1 MCVIGASKTAHWIK
15 ELALSL
21 KEQTCKLSC
30 DFMHAAVP
38 MHTHRN
44 AVKVCLV
51 CFCRRLVLIE
61 QFSSVLYNLP

>member
-1 MCVIGASKTAHWIK
+1 MLAFQMCVIGASKIAHWIK

-30 DFMHAAVP
+30 DFMHAAVA

-44 AVKVCLV
+44 EKE
-51 CFCRRLVLIE
+51 I
-61 QFSSVLYNLP
+61 ST